1 MKCPVCQDNFPGR
14 RATCPTCQ
22 ILLLPVQGETIS
34 ELEAEVPE
42 NEQPRSGLMT
52 ILRVMGLVI
61 ALIGLATV
69 VRLNYVSGGRERDV
83 KSKAGTK
90 AATTPA
96 VAVFTENQA
105 REKVVVGK
113 PEEASARSVDRE
125 KEKLSDKKSNLLS
138 ARIERVAEP
147 SRSAP
152 KDEADRKAPATRPEN
167 KNMKTASL
175 SQVPDS
181 VASSVTSAVTIPP
194 KAEPPAVGSAP
205 EAEAGT
211 EISLEPLDKTLSVNT
226 GLVTLNSYTRA
237 RIYIDGQFSG
247 MTPRTIKLLSGEHT
261 ITLMADGYEEW
272 TKKIRLNG
280 RQQAGLMASM
290 NRKASE

>member
-1 MKCPVCQDNFPGR
+1 M
-14 RATCPTCQ
+14 
-22 ILLLPVQGETIS
+22 
-34 ELEAEVPE
+34 
-42 NEQPRSGLMT
+42 
-52 ILRVMGLVI
+52 
-61 ALIGLATV
+61 
-69 VRLNYVSGGRERDV
+69 
-83 KSKAGTK
+83 
-90 AATTPA
+90 
-96 VAVFTENQA
+96 
-105 REKVVVGK
+105 
-113 PEEASARSVDRE
+113 
-125 KEKLSDKKSNLLS
+125 
-138 ARIERVAEP
+138 
-147 SRSAP
+147 
-152 KDEADRKAPATRPEN
+152 
-167 KNMKTASL
+167 
-175 SQVPDS
+175 
-181 VASSVTSAVTIPP
+181 TIPP